1 MRHLSLLQRVCS
13 RMDVH
18 NSAPWTR
25 HRYGDEVIHHAF
37 RGRERGMK
45 DQEDCVGVL
54 DVFLPLG
61 GGHWRVLIGPDL
73 LRWFRYHFSTAPLNL
88 LMQQGLF
95 LTSRKIKSECG
106 YQLVTVP
113 LSSGLCSRSYVCT
126 INIDV
131 FLS

>member
-1 MRHLSLLQRVCS
+1 
-13 RMDVH
+13 
-18 NSAPWTR
+18 
-25 HRYGDEVIHHAF
+25 
-37 RGRERGMK
+37 MK

-54 DVFLPLG
+54 DVLLPLG

-106 YQLVTVP
+106 YQLVPCLCLLDYVRVP
-113 LSSGLCSRSYVCT
+113 MFVP
-126 INIDV
+126 
-131 FLS
+131 